1 MTVASKCTFVGEPMG
16 VEGNERTTQW
26 CNVMALFGHKHA
38 AGKIQ
43 RIARIDLRLP
53 ENTAQ
58 FRLARELVTER
69 TPPERKA
76 AIANAQHDWHQRAVT
91 RHWWLQV
98 QWHRSAQQEAEASP
112 EFDEVDQR
120 LFAMAP
126 QFLAN
131 EFETNLI
138 DQWLPVQSVL
148 CGFAPLVHEL
158 PPRDRAPGRHAPKQI
173 MTACMLPRRISGSHD

>member
-148 CGFAPLVHEL
+148 CGFAPLVHETVHL
-158 PPRDRAPGRHAPKQI
+158 AG
-173 MTACMLPRRISGSHD
+173 MRRSKS